1 MDVPSDDMLE
11 LDAWEFEEILSWEES
26 FSKDGFISSM
36 EDDERDEIIDIV
48 LHNPYKLDDS
58 FCGNIYKVE

>member
-26 FSKDGFISSM
+26 FSKDGFIYLV
-36 EDDERDEIIDIV
+36 EDDERDKIIARG
-48 LHNPYKLDDS
+48 LHNPYV
-58 FCGNIYKVE
+58 NP